1 MQRQQRQWFWRR
13 RAAASARSR
22 QNVTVAF
29 NDLQDMQNHMRESI
43 DTGLSDLQKKQ
54 GQGGLPKAPP
64 FGAGTPTQAAF
75 AADAPGPDTTAG
87 DQIAQQTQAADQD
100 EQAATATATGPAVGG
115 GVAAPAPAAPAGP
128 PPTISIGQ
136 TIDQV
141 TASMGQPTRIV
152 DLGVKK
158 IYVYKDMKVTFKAGK
173 VSDVE

>member
-1 MQRQQRQWFWRR
+1 
-13 RAAASARSR
+13 
-22 QNVTVAF
+22 
-29 NDLQDMQNHMRESI
+29 
-43 DTGLSDLQKKQ
+43 
-54 GQGGLPKAPP
+54 
-64 FGAGTPTQAAF
+64 
-75 AADAPGPDTTAG
+75 
-87 DQIAQQTQAADQD
+87 
-100 EQAATATATGPAVGG
+100 PAVGG